1 MIPFCIGGTSLILFF
16 GLFRAEISIRRGGH
30 LQAIKAELTERRGHL
45 KKSFSE
51 TFMYFANEVD
61 VVGSLLM
68 IGTLCMLLLPLVL
81 ATTDFGGWSSPT
93 TIGLLVGGAVCLLV
107 LIYYEKKV
115 APKPMIP
122 FGNWD
127 DITPV
132 AGVLSV
138 SMISA
143 ITGIGWNYFL
153 LYLQVSRRWDVIKS
167 THVDRSYDAVYLV
180 AQVAAGFLLKKF
192 KVYRPVVLTG
202 ICLFMLGEGLMIPS
216 RFPDSSAVMLVA
228 SQVIA
233 GWGAGWVFVPTLVA
247 VQSAVPTGGKWMIMM
262 MIV

>member
-30 LQAIKAELTERRGHL
+30 LQAVKAELTERRGHL

-81 ATTDFGGWSSPT
+81 ATTDFGGWNSFT

-247 VQSAVPTGGKWMIMM
+247 VQSAVPTGGKWMMM